1 MKNHSL
7 IEESIHGL
15 MIIGM
20 IFGVLFVFSGPA
32 QVSATANQNNL
43 LQTSQ
48 TLPER
53 DTGNYIVRFTDPS
66 IPLYRGEVS
75 VLAPTSTPVIGV
87 PRLYPSSTSAKRSPI
102 MVDMLDAAEIS
113 VSPTEINSKQ
123 NHELVTLPL
132 SISNLGNETLDWQLF
147 EGELVWSDNFDS
159 YDTGFQLDGQ
169 GGWSGWGN
177 DPTAGALT
185 SDVQARSIPNSV
197 DIFGDSDLIH
207 PYSGSTTGVWI
218 FTAWQYIPNDFAGT
232 TYFILLNTYT
242 DGESD
247 TNWSTQV
254 IFNSVSSELFNE
266 GPANGTLP
274 IIKGQWVEIRDEIDL
289 DADTQTFYYA
299 GEILFTD
306 SWTEG
311 MTGGGAKNI
320 AAVDLFADGA
330 SSVFYDDVSLSQ
342 VMDIPW
348 LSFDPNGGTTLPGE
362 PSNVDVMLNATE
374 LDFGSYT
381 STLFVSSNDPLHPI
395 IAIPVTLSV
404 RAQLYIP
411 FIQK

>member
-1 MKNHSL
+1 VHRSNFLNS
-7 IEESIHGL
+7 SAAGL
-15 MIIGM
+15 PVVGI
-20 IFGVLFVFSGPA
+20 
-32 QVSATANQNNL
+32 
-43 LQTSQ
+43 
-48 TLPER
+48 LP
-53 DTGNYIVRFTDPS
+53 S
-66 IPLYRGEVS
+66 
-75 VLAPTSTPVIGV
+75 
-87 PRLYPSSTSAKRSPI
+87 
-102 MVDMLDAAEIS
+102 AAEIS
-113 VSPTEINSKQ
+113 VSPTEIDSKQ
-123 NHELVTLPL
+123 LQELVTLPL
-132 SISNLGNETLDWQLF
+132 SISNLGNEALDWQLF
-147 EGELVWSDNFDS
+147 EGELGWSDNFDS
-159 YDTGFQLDGQ
+159 YTAGFQLDGQ

-242 DGESD
+242 DGETD
-247 TNWSTQV
+247 TNWSAQV
-254 IFNSVSSELFNE
+254 IFNSVSGELFNE
-266 GPANGTLP
+266 GTANGTLP

-289 DADTQTFYYA
+289 DADTQTFYYG

-311 MTGGGAKNI
+311 MTGGGAVNI

-330 SSVFYDDVSLSQ
+330 SSVFYDDISLSQ

-348 LSFDPNGGTTLPGE
+348 LSIDPNSGTTLPGE
-362 PSNVDVMLNATE
+362 PSNVDVILDATG

-381 STLFVSSNDPLHPI
+381 STLFVSSNDPLHPM
-395 IAIPVTLSV
+395 IAIPVRLSV
-404 RAQLYIP
+404 RTLLYIP

>member
-1 MKNHSL
+1 MRNHTL
-7 IEESIHGL
+7 IERLIHGL
-15 MIIGM
+15 MIIG
-20 IFGVLFVFSGPA
+20 IILGVLFVFSGVV
-32 QVSATANQNNL
+32 QVSATADQ
-43 LQTSQ
+43 
-48 TLPER
+48 
-53 DTGNYIVRFTDPS
+53 IKRFTPTQVITESEPAINILRLTHPS
-66 IPLYRGEVS
+66 VFLADGLESSIVSSNSQAAEVYRSNILKSSGS
-75 VLAPTSTPVIGV
+75 GLPVVGI
-87 PRLYPSSTSAKRSPI
+87 LPS
-102 MVDMLDAAEIS
+102 AAEIS

-132 SISNLGNETLDWQLF
+132 SISNLGNEALDWQLF
-147 EGELVWSDNFDS
+147 EGEVGWSDNFDS
-159 YDTGFQLDGQ
+159 YTTGFQLDGQ

-247 TNWSTQV
+247 TNWSAQV
-254 IFNSVSSELFNE
+254 IFNSVSGELFNE

-289 DADTQTFYYA
+289 DADTQTFYYG
-299 GEILFTD
+299 GEILFSD

-311 MTGGGAKNI
+311 MTGGGALNI

-330 SSVFYDDVSLSQ
+330 SSIFYDDISLSQ

-348 LSFDPNGGTTLPGE
+348 LSSDPNSGTTVPGE
-362 PSNVDVMLNATE
+362 PSNVDVMLDATG
-374 LDFGSYT
+374 LDLGSYT
-381 STLFVSSNDPLHPI
+381 STLFVSSNDPLHPM
-395 IAIPVTLSV
+395 IAIPVRLSMRTL
-404 RAQLYIP
+404 LYIP
-411 FIQK
+411 FIQR

>member
-1 MKNHSL
+1 MNNCSL
-7 IEESIHGL
+7 IRRMIHGL
-15 MIIGM
+15 MITGM
-20 IFGVLFVFSGPA
+20 ISGMFFVFSGVA
-32 QVSATANQNNL
+32 QVNATADQNSISHL
-43 LQTSQ
+43 LKI
-48 TLPER
+48 LPEV
-53 DTGNYIVRFTDPS
+53 DTRNYIVRLTDPS
-66 IPLYRGEVS
+66 ISLYRGEVS
-75 VLAPTSTPVIGV
+75 GLAPTSTPVVGA
-87 PRLYPSSTSAKRSPI
+87 PGLDSSTTSVIRIPDVIEAPS
-102 MVDMLDAAEIS
+102 VAEIS
-113 VSPTEINSKQ
+113 VSPTEIYSKQ
-123 NHELVTLPL
+123 LKELVTLPL
-132 SISNLGNETLDWQLF
+132 SISNLGNEALDWQLF
-147 EGELVWSDNFDS
+147 EGEVGWSDNFDS
-159 YDTGFQLDGQ
+159 YTTGFQLDGH

-247 TNWSTQV
+247 TNWSAQV
-254 IFNSVSSELFNE
+254 IFNSVSGELFNE

-289 DADTQTFYYA
+289 DADTQTFYYG

-311 MTGGGAKNI
+311 MTGGGALNI

-348 LSFDPNGGTTLPGE
+348 LSSDPNSGTTMPGE
-362 PSNVDVMLNATE
+362 PSNVDVMLDATG

-395 IAIPVTLSV
+395 IAIPVRLSV
-404 RAQLYIP
+404 RTLLYIP
-411 FIQK
+411 FIQR

>member
-1 MKNHSL
+1 MNNCSL
-7 IEESIHGL
+7 IRRMIHGL
-15 MIIGM
+15 MITGM
-20 IFGVLFVFSGPA
+20 ISGMLFVFSGVA
-32 QVSATANQNNL
+32 QVNATADQNSISHL
-43 LQTSQ
+43 PKI
-48 TLPER
+48 LPEI
-53 DTGNYIVRFTDPS
+53 DTGNYIVRLTDLS
-66 IPLYRGEVS
+66 ISLYRGEVS
-75 VLAPTSTPVIGV
+75 GLVPTSTPVVGA
-87 PRLYPSSTSAKRSPI
+87 PGLDSSTTSVIIIPDVIEAPS
-102 MVDMLDAAEIS
+102 VAEIS
-113 VSPTEINSKQ
+113 VSPTEIYSKQ

-132 SISNLGNETLDWQLF
+132 SISNLGNEDLDWQLF
-147 EGELVWSDNFDS
+147 EGEVGWSDNFDS
-159 YDTGFQLDGQ
+159 YTTGFQLDGQ

-242 DGESD
+242 DGETD

-254 IFNSVSSELFNE
+254 IFNSVSGELFNE

-289 DADTQTFYYA
+289 DADTQTFYYG

-311 MTGGGAKNI
+311 MTGGGALNI

-348 LSFDPNGGTTLPGE
+348 LSSDPNSGTTMPGE
-362 PSNVDVMLNATE
+362 PSNVDVMLDATG

-395 IAIPVTLSV
+395 IAIPVRLSV
-404 RAQLYIP
+404 RTLLYIP
-411 FIQK
+411 FIQR